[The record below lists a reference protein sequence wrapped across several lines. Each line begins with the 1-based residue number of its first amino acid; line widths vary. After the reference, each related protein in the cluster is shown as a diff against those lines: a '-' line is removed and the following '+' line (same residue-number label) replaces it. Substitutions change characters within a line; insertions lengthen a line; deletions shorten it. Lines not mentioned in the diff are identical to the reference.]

1 MIPRYIY
8 SYPDLVSKTCQT
20 DCIIVGG
27 GIAGLYTALALPSSC
42 RITLITKAGLEDS
55 NTFQAQGGI
64 AAVLSEQDSAA
75 LHFQD
80 TCLAGAGLCEPD
92 IVKMLVDEGPERVR
106 DLIAYG
112 VQFDQEQGQ
121 ISLTREGAHS
131 QRRILH
137 ANGDAT
143 GAEIVRGLAQRVRQ
157 QNHITILEHTYSL
170 DIRTEAG
177 VCTGIYI
184 LTSQDEIH
192 LLEASAV
199 ILATG
204 GMGQLYRNT
213 TNPEVATG
221 DGQALA
227 FRAGAELQDMEFI
240 QFHPTVLT
248 QAQTPCF
255 LISEAVRGEGAVLRN
270 RKGQRFMRQYHEL
283 GELAPRDIVSRAIIE
298 EMERTEHY
306 CVYIDITHEP
316 EERLQA
322 RFPKIYHTL
331 KKYGLNIAEDWIPVA
346 PAAHYAMGGVRTDEH
361 GQTNIKRLYAC
372 GEVSSTGVHGAN
384 RLASNSLTEAIVF
397 GYRIAQHIQQTIDL
411 SGLERAVCFKEQVKL
426 PEQSVQFDKENWLG
440 SERENIWRA
449 GTENKLIEADQGEEP
464 LCTKIAR
471 LRQSMDSYA
480 GVLREGSTL
489 HKLFTQLRTEWHSL
503 IITKSKKQTGNKL
516 SRQEAIWMNMLLCS
530 ILITQSALL
539 RKESRGGHYRLD
551 YPNSDDASLAH
562 TVLFRDEGTGYIKES
577 WKDVKR

>member
-8 SYPDLVSKTCQT
+8 PYPDLVSKTFQS

-27 GIAGLYTALALPSSC
+27 GIAGLYTALALPSSY
-42 RITLITKAGLEDS
+42 RITLITKAALEDS

-64 AAVLSEQDSAA
+64 AAVLSEQDSITQ
-75 LHFQD
+75 HFQD
-80 TCLAGAGLCEPD
+80 TCLAGAGLCEPE
-92 IVKMLVDEGPERVR
+92 IVKILVGEGPERVQ

-137 ANGDAT
+137 AKGDAT

-157 QNHITILEHTYSL
+157 QDHITILEHTYSL

-184 LTSQDEIH
+184 LTPQDEVH
-192 LLEASAV
+192 LLEANAV

-221 DGQALA
+221 DGQAMA

-248 QAQTPCF
+248 QAETPCF

-270 RKGQRFMRQYHEL
+270 RKGQRFMTKYHEQ

-298 EMERTEHY
+298 EMRRTDYH
-306 CVYIDITHEP
+306 CVYLDITHEP

-331 KKYGLNIAEDWIPVA
+331 KKYGLNMADDWIPIA
-346 PAAHYAMGGVRTDEH
+346 PAAHYAMGGIRTDDH

-397 GYRIAQHIQQTIDL
+397 GYRIAQHLQQTMGTL
-411 SGLERAVCFKEQVKL
+411 RLQGAMCFQEQMKPL
-426 PEQSVQFDKENWLG
+426 EQSVQLNNDHLL
-440 SERENIWRA
+440 R
-449 GTENKLIEADQGEEP
+449 
-464 LCTKIAR
+464 TKIAR
-471 LRQSMDSYA
+471 LRQCMDTHA
-480 GVLREGSTL
+480 GVLRQGNAL
-489 HKLFTQLRTEWHSL
+489 HKLFKQLLAEWHSL
-503 IITKSKKQTGNKL
+503 GTKRERQQRIKIN
-516 SRQEAIWMNMLLCS
+516 RQEAVWMNMLLCS
-530 ILITQSALL
+530 ILVTQSALL

-551 YPNSDDASLAH
+551 YPSNDDAALSH